1 MSFSITSTLA
11 SDFIASSP
19 SFFTTLLANSAG
31 FPSVLKYSGASNR
44 NFNSSTFAVIISA
57 TIMTRNFAA
66 RGASTAI
73 SLRNSRGSFRPIAI
87 DLGSIFLSLMHLERT
102 VRKFFTSTSF
112 ISITIKVPT
121 CIILA
126 PRSTDPSSPAQMSS
140 ANDKTASSVSPP
152 TKYSLRMPFA
162 LFPHSAVGRSAPSS
176 CLCLFLCH
184 LLIDLGNRFC
194 LFFLTSRHP
203 SFITHFNQILHQKLH
218 SVAEWTF
225 LSSHVF
231 GRCPASSEWT

>member
-162 LFPHSAVGRSAPSS
+162 LFPHSSAATWSFLGATVSGTRAGSS
-176 CLCLFLCH
+176 RCIFFPAFLSDDFVEPCSAAKDPCCFRELFL
-184 LLIDLGNRFC
+184 
-194 LFFLTSRHP
+194 
-203 SFITHFNQILHQKLH
+203 
-218 SVAEWTF
+218 
-225 LSSHVF
+225 
-231 GRCPASSEWT
+231 